1 MVFICQRTALLR
13 ISTVP
18 GVSELDCSG
27 GSLGH
32 LWLSLLIDDNYVEGQ
47 IRKNDRMYFSVEVL
61 QIHLFLNLTGFQ
73 LAISFINS
81 GRKPTDL
88 KVTFSRIIIWLG
100 KQSFPFRYIWCTA
113 VVSSSYCVSTSSP
126 WC

>member
-1 MVFICQRTALLR
+1 MLRVRKKWFSYVREQHCSELAQYLVYRSWTAL
-13 ISTVP
+13 V
-18 GVSELDCSG
+18 V
-27 GSLGH
+27 
-32 LWLSLLIDDNYVEGQ
+32 LWDTCVEGQ

-113 VVSSSYCVSTSSP
+113 VVSSSYCVTTSSP